1 MRTSTVAFIS
11 GLAAVASATTST
23 WGYTIS
29 TSSSSSSSSY
39 DPTWSGAW
47 SSTSSTTTKAA
58 VSTSSSY
65 DPSWSAWTST
75 STSTSS
81 YDPTWSAWTSTSTST
96 SYDPTW
102 SAWTSTSTSY
112 DPTWSA
118 WSSSYTTPVAA
129 TTPCPVWTGGSA
141 PPAYYTNLP
150 ASIKSALPSWT
161 GAPPADYCYYTSW
174 MQSFS
179 SCTAPAVVS
188 PTTFASTAA
197 KATGTASPYGTSWS
211 NTTGVAPIATFKGA
225 ANVNAASYAVA
236 GLAAIAALVMA

>member
-1 MRTSTVAFIS
+1 MHTTKFTLFA

-23 WGYTIS
+23 WGYTTS
-29 TSSSSSSSSY
+29 TSSSSSSSY

-47 SSTSSTTTKAA
+47 TTSTTSKAA
-58 VSTSSSY
+58 VSTSTSY
-65 DPSWSAWTST
+65 DPSWSVWTST
-75 STSTSS
+75 STSSSS

-118 WSSSYTTPVAA
+118 WGSSYTTPVAA
-129 TTPCPVWTGGSA
+129 TTPCPVWTGGA
-141 PPAYYTNLP
+141 TPPAYYTNLP

-161 GAPPADYCYYTSW
+161 GAPPSDYCYYTSW

-179 SCTAPAVVS
+179 SCSAPAVVS
-188 PTTFASTAA
+188 PTTWASTGSYNPTWSAWSSPLENTSSLFIAA
-197 KATGTASPYGTSWS
+197 QATGTASAYGTWS
-211 NTTGVAPIATFKGA
+211 GTTG
-225 ANVNAASYAVA
+225 
-236 GLAAIAALVMA
+236 

>member
-1 MRTSTVAFIS
+1 MRTSAVALIS

-23 WGYTIS
+23 WGYTTS

-47 SSTSSTTTKAA
+47 TSSSTTTKAA

-75 STSTSS
+75 STSTSTS
-81 YDPTWSAWTSTSTST
+81 YDPTWSAWTSTST

-118 WSSSYTTPVAA
+118 WGSSYTTPVAA
-129 TTPCPVWTGGSA
+129 TTPCPAWTSGTA

-161 GAPPADYCYYTSW
+161 GAPPSDYCYYTSW

-188 PTTFASTAA
+188 PTTFASTGSYFPTWSAWSSTLKKTQA
-197 KATGTASPYGTSWS
+197 HFSQLQRQLAPLPPMEHGLPLLGRCSNPLHPIPY
-211 NTTGVAPIATFKGA
+211 
-225 ANVNAASYAVA
+225 
-236 GLAAIAALVMA
+236 